1 MCGWPGPKGMG
12 MLHSGTKDVHCD
24 QCWEGNPADDTFR
37 SQASLSSSKCMAEML
52 TTVWTAR
59 EQKVLLTQTRIR
71 SPHIKNQIISPT
83 EKKNRKEIRF
93 NSSKV
98 EVLPCGVKGEG
109 FFLQAEDSLIRYN
122 QRGRSASVCVGSHR
136 CNSQLIT

>member
-1 MCGWPGPKGMG
+1 

-83 EKKNRKEIRF
+83 EKKIEKRLDLIAQKLK
-93 NSSKV
+93 SCPV
-98 EVLPCGVKGEG
+98 E
-109 FFLQAEDSLIRYN
+109 
-122 QRGRSASVCVGSHR
+122 
-136 CNSQLIT
+136 